1 MTATATIRSLIS
13 FLTTIPAGMPD
24 DAINRTA
31 DKMYLFPVVGAFI
44 GVLVGMPSLI
54 FFLYLPKDLAS
65 ILSYGVLTVVTGLQ
79 HLDGLLDF
87 GDGMMTHNTPE
98 RKIEAMKDPR
108 IGVGGIFTGV
118 FFAILTITLI
128 SKLSITTVLPSF
140 VVCEVTSKLSMVF
153 LAWLGEPASTGMGS
167 LFIRKMRGETN
178 RFLTSLGF
186 TTLAAWIALGW
197 KGIGSVVAS
206 LLGSL
211 LLLKIANRN
220 FKGLTGDVLGASNE
234 ISRTVVLL
242 LIVGVTS

>member
-1 MTATATIRSLIS
+1 MTATATIRSLVS

-24 DAINRTA
+24 DALDQTA
-31 DKMYLFPVVGAFI
+31 DNMYLFPVVGAFI
-44 GVLVGMPSLI
+44 GLLVGIPSFI

-65 ILSYGVLTVVTGLQ
+65 ILSYGILTAVTGLQ

-87 GDGMMTHNTPE
+87 GDGIMTHNTPE

-108 IGVGGIFTGV
+108 IGAGGIFTGV

-128 SKLSITTVLPSF
+128 GKLNTTTVIPSL

-167 LFIRKMRGETN
+167 LFIRKMKGETK
-178 RFLTSLGF
+178 RFLTSFGF
-186 TTLAAWIALGW
+186 TILATWVALGW
-197 KGIGSVVAS
+197 KGIGSVAAS

-234 ISRTVVLL
+234 ISRAVVLL
-242 LIVGVTS
+242 LIVEVTG